1 MTLKMHIQ
9 AVLVKWWIYSL
20 TL

>member
-9 AVLVKWWIYSL
+9 AVLVKWWIYTL